1 MKKVLF
7 LAALVCMSIC
17 AYAQQIAEPQ
27 FVGEVLLVKSETSA
41 VPLEKKTATV
51 KTKAGASLYLTGIG
65 SVKSRL
71 HVEGANSAVRC
82 SQADGPIVLIV
93 RAANNEN
100 DPNSFIRVFRFEQK
114 KKERR
119 AELAKSNTLGGSSNN
134 NFDYI
139 EYVGEKYGEKSYK
152 LTLSQVEPCEIGV
165 IISNPDKVDEKQ
177 MIVRCLGID

>member
-17 AYAQQIAEPQ
+17 VYAQQIAEPQ

-41 VPLEKKTATV
+41 IPLEKKTAIV
-51 KTKAGASLYLTGIG
+51 KTKAGASVYLTGIG
-65 SVKSRL
+65 SVKSRI
-71 HVEGANSAVRC
+71 HVEGNSSSVRC
-82 SQADGPIVLIV
+82 SQVDGPIVLIV

-100 DPNSFIRVFRFEQK
+100 DPNSFIRVFKFEQK

-119 AELAKSNTLGGSSNN
+119 AELAKLNTLGGSSDN

-152 LTLSQVEPCEIGV
+152 LTLNQVEPCEIGV

-177 MIVRCLGID
+177 MIVRCLGVD

>member
-41 VPLEKKTATV
+41 VPLEKKTAIV

-71 HVEGANSAVRC
+71 HVEGATSAVRC
-82 SQADGPIVLIV
+82 LQADGPIVLIV

>member
-1 MKKVLF
+1 MKRFVFVLF
-7 LAALVCMSIC
+7 LFVSLCT
-17 AYAQQIAEPQ
+17 YAQQIAEPQ
-27 FVGEVLLVKSETSA
+27 FVGEVLLVKSETTA
-41 VPLEKKTATV
+41 IPLEKKTATV
-51 KTKAGASLYLTGIG
+51 KTKAGASVYLTGIG
-65 SVKSRL
+65 SVKSRI
-71 HVEGANSAVRC
+71 HVEGMSSTVRY

-100 DPNSFIRVFRFEQK
+100 DPSSFIRVFRFEQK

-119 AELAKSNTLGGSSNN
+119 AELAKLNTLGGSSDN

-152 LTLSQVEPCEIGV
+152 LTLSHVEPCEIGV
-165 IISNPDKVDEKQ
+165 LISNPDKVDEKQ

>member
-100 DPNSFIRVFRFEQK
+100 DPSSFIRVFRFEQK

-119 AELAKSNTLGGSSNN
+119 AELAKVNTLGGSSNN

-139 EYVGEKYGEKSYK
+139 EYVGEKYGESRTN
-152 LTLSQVEPCEIGV
+152 LL
-165 IISNPDKVDEKQ
+165 
-177 MIVRCLGID
+177 